1 MKNRELLKLESKVNV
16 VPDGSLDSNHTNF
29 ILVDD
34 GSEDQFG
41 KEIEFRAKLEEEIRL
56 GNTIENY
63 RKKELN
69 VNKTQIPMI
78 LIVVNGGLNTL
89 KTVTEYVKVKIPV
102 LILEVNQFHLILC
115 KMNIN

>member
-29 ILVDD
+29 ILVRKINSAKRLN
-34 GSEDQFG
+34 SELNL
-41 KEIEFRAKLEEEIRL
+41 KKRYRL

-89 KTVTEYVKVKIPV
+89 KTVTEYV
-102 LILEVNQFHLILC
+102 
-115 KMNIN
+115 